1 MTPLVVTGPEIE
13 AGIEAEAPIVGVE
26 VAVTLTATMGQR
38 HSYLALLL
46 VQTALLLLLLLPM
59 LALMKMLAL
68 MPPPLCS
75 GIC

>member
-1 MTPLVVTGPEIE
+1 M
-13 AGIEAEAPIVGVE
+13 GVE

-46 VQTALLLLLLLPM
+46 VQTALMLLLLLPM